1 MLGRKDVKFLLS
13 IPRHWW
19 SGRGRTRRLERD
31 LSSLDSLLPLLCLRV
46 FLSSLVP
53 LSHCIFPRPM
63 SPSAHFRACPSLRS
77 FAPFRYL
84 FSPFV
89 WSRCL
94 LAPPLSQL
102 SFGVASRLSSVFF
115 IPVFPIQDS
124 CAGTSR
130 AILNSRLSLGYRC
143 LRQPAILHSCFSLFY
158 HFL

>member
-1 MLGRKDVKFLLS
+1 MSSFSFPFHAIGGVGEAEHDGSSGIFLRSTLFS
-13 IPRHWW
+13 P
-19 SGRGRTRRLERD
+19 
-31 LSSLDSLLPLLCLRV
+31 CFV
-46 FLSSLVP
+46 FVYLSSLVP

-130 AILNSRLSLGYRC
+130 AILNSRFSLGYRC

-158 HFL
+158 RFL